1 MSLLFFMIG
10 MNKPPIVQ
18 KFDLMKKIFKLDFM
32 DEKTKQPKI
41 AIQFSS
47 NLKNI

>member
-1 MSLLFFMIG
+1 
-10 MNKPPIVQ
+10 
-18 KFDLMKKIFKLDFM
+18 MKKIFKLDFM
-32 DEKTKQPKI
+32 NEKTKQTKN